1 MSETILD
8 RIMARKRAE
17 VTKAR
22 GRISEAGLL
31 AECRGAP
38 PTRGFAPALIAKASQ
53 QQTAVI
59 AEVKLGSPSKGRIF
73 PVGVE
78 FDPAAIAA
86 GYAGH
91 GACCI
96 SCLTDRDF
104 FFGDDVYLGQI
115 RARIGLPVL
124 RKDFVY
130 DPYQVAEARFLGAD
144 AILLIMA
151 VLAIPQARELEAAA
165 FELGL
170 DVLIEVHDEAEL
182 EAAHELKS
190 PLLGINNRDLKRF
203 VTDLETTFR
212 LARRV
217 EAGRLVVSESGIRD
231 AGDLIRLHDQGIHSV
246 LIGESFMK
254 ESDPG
259 AALGRM
265 LDGARMRGG

>member
-1 MSETILD
+1 MSATILD
-8 RIMARKRAE
+8 RIMDRKRAE
-17 VTKAR
+17 VAEAR
-22 GRISEAGLL
+22 RRISEASLL
-31 AECRGAP
+31 AECRGASSA
-38 PTRGFAPALIAKASQ
+38 RGFANALIKRAGQ
-53 QQTAVI
+53 RQTAVI
-59 AEVKLGSPSKGRIF
+59 AEVKRGSPSKGRIF
-73 PVGVE
+73 PEGAV

-86 GYAGH
+86 GYAAN

-104 FFGDDVYLGQI
+104 FMGDGAFVEQI
-115 RARIGLPVL
+115 RAQIDLPVL

-151 VLAIPQARELEAAA
+151 VLEVSQARELESAAG
-165 FELGL
+165 ELGL

-190 PLLGINNRDLKRF
+190 PLMGINNRDLKHF
-203 VTDLETTFR
+203 VTDLGTTFR
-212 LARRV
+212 LAKRV

-231 AGDLIRLHDQGIHSV
+231 AADLNRLHDADIFAV

-254 ESDPG
+254 ERDPG
-259 AALGRM
+259 TALGRM
-265 LDGARMRGG
+265 LGRS

>member
-8 RIMARKRAE
+8 RIMARKREE
-17 VTKAR
+17 VAKAR

-31 AECRGAP
+31 SECRGAP
-38 PTRGFAPALIAKASQ
+38 RCRGFAPALIEKAAM
-53 QQTAVI
+53 QQTGVI

-78 FDPAAIAA
+78 FDPAAIAE
-86 GYAGH
+86 GYARH
-91 GACCI
+91 GASCI

-104 FFGDDVYLGQI
+104 FFGDDVYLERI
-115 RARIGLPVL
+115 RARVALPVL

-151 VLAIPQARELEAAA
+151 VLTIPQAQELEAAA

-182 EAAHELKS
+182 EAAHDLKS

-217 EAGRLVVSESGIRD
+217 EAGRLVVSESGIR
-231 AGDLIRLHDQGIHSV
+231 AAEDLRRLHDQGVYAV

-254 ESDPG
+254 EADPG

-265 LDGARMRGG
+265 LGAAHMNEC